1 MSWLFFWDFEN
12 AAVSVFWARQHM
24 KGQTD
29 IWWRY
34 LKEIFP
40 FGSKNVIVMIKGYA
54 TCVRS
59 QREDQWIVLCEVQGR
74 KELHWMNLM
83 KNDDKGMLFRC
94 HSLYTIEVW
103 MCPTGQGKI
112 EKIHETWSHD
122 PWAESDW
129 ANSWCKALVVIWWL
143 EWEQGDCW
151 RSSGKRQVLSRT
163 KGSSYGEN
171 LGPQCSLFPP
181 PGKTFPF
188 LPLTKLMLFL

>member
-1 MSWLFFWDFEN
+1 MRLL
-12 AAVSVFWARQHM
+12 VFSEPGNTWKAKLIYDGGTWKKYSHLAQ
-24 KGQTD
+24 K
-29 IWWRY
+29 IA
-34 LKEIFP
+34 
-40 FGSKNVIVMIKGYA
+40 IVMIKGYA
-54 TCVRS
+54 TCMRS
-59 QREDQWIVLCEVQGR
+59 QRKDQWIVLCEVRGR

-94 HSLYTIEVW
+94 NSLYTIEVW

-129 ANSWCKALVVIWWL
+129 TNSWWKALVVIWWL

-163 KGSSYGEN
+163 KGTSYGEN
-171 LGPQCSLFPP
+171 LGPQCSLYPP